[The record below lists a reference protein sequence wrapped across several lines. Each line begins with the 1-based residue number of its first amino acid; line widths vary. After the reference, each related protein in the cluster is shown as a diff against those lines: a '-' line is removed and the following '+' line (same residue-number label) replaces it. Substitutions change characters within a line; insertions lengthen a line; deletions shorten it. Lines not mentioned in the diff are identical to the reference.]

1 MKTNKKRV
9 LVAEDNPGLA
19 HVMRFNLELLDLDVT
34 VAFDGEQAW
43 QFAQDA
49 TYDLVVSDHEMPG
62 LTGVQLCERIRQL
75 PRYKNTPIIMVT
87 ARELE
92 LDGKHLRQQLLIN
105 EVFAK
110 PYSPAKVCETVERLL
125 AAASPAPV

>member
-1 MKTNKKRV
+1 MASNKKRV

-34 VAFDGEQAW
+34 VALDGDQAW
-43 QFAQDA
+43 QAAQD
-49 TYDLVVSDHEMPG
+49 TTFDLIVSDHEMPG

-75 PRYKNTPIIMVT
+75 PKYQETPIIMVT

-92 LDGKHLRQQLLIN
+92 LDGKRLRQQLLIN
-105 EVFAK
+105 AVFAK
-110 PYSPAKVCETVERLL
+110 PYSPAKVCETVEKLL
-125 AAASPAPV
+125 APAPCPL